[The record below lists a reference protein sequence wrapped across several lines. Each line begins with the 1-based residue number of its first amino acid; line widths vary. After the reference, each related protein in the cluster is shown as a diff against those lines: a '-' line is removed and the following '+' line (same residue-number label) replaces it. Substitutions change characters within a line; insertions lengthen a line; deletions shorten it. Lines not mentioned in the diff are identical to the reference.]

1 MKFSEYIQ
9 KTKEL
14 TSQEIFGFYLIDKTG
29 RTLRDDGTFN
39 KSNRQDISI
48 MSSLEKAR
56 DIRFSAFGRRKVI
69 KIIKIVNLRFQT
81 RYDGR
86 SFYWTE
92 SQDFEVS
99 DKDEV

>member
-1 MKFSEYIQ
+1 
-9 KTKEL
+9 
-14 TSQEIFGFYLIDKTG
+14 
-29 RTLRDDGTFN
+29 
-39 KSNRQDISI
+39 

-56 DIRFSAFGRRKVI
+56 DIRFSAFGRRKGI